1 MGRSNRGRGAAAR
14 PGGSAGSAGSTGSAG
29 GTGGA
34 GGASKAMLAARAVA
48 VAGSCAVLGV
58 SGVTWYGY
66 HQLTSGVLTS
76 SAIENSQK
84 GAPPQLDNSVNIL
97 LIGLDSRK
105 NNDGSD
111 LPGWFVQD
119 ELHAGS
125 SSDVGGYNTNSLI
138 MLHIPAN
145 QSAKVEAVSIPRDDY
160 VMTYNGDGS
169 QQGMH
174 KIKEAYGLA
183 KAASMAGLQAKGL
196 KGAALEQA
204 SREVGRE
211 ATLTTVQKF
220 LNVRIDHF
228 AEVNLIGFYDIAQ
241 AIGPVTV
248 CLNHAT
254 SDPAEEGQGSGAN
267 FTAGM
272 NLLKTPAEA
281 LSFVR
286 QRHNLTDTDGD
297 GNGGDFART
306 HRQQAYITSAEVQL
320 KKDGMFSD
328 LGKLQGL
335 LDVVKKDVV
344 IDDQW
349 NILDFAQQAPNLT
362 GGKVVFNT
370 LPVIAM
376 TPEVYI
382 PNEGM
387 QSVNYVSVPQVQRTV
402 QALFGHDPAPA
413 GKATGSA
420 GAAAGPTPA
429 AHAVVDVLNASA
441 PTGAAGV
448 ESKALVADGF
458 TKGLVGDH
466 SPTGTTKV
474 LYGAGAG
481 AAATQIASKVDVSTP
496 TASSA
501 VAAGHVEV
509 ILGSDFTPPTSTA
522 TTGSTGGSGGSTGS
536 ATGGAGPAASNTPQ
550 LVFQGPAVQGGSG
563 IPCVD

>member
-1 MGRSNRGRGAAAR
+1 MGRARRGGSNAAGRGNTVGR
-14 PGGSAGSAGSTGSAG
+14 PGR
-29 GTGGA
+29 
-34 GGASKAMLAARAVA
+34 ASKAVLAARAAAVVGCATVLVA
-48 VAGSCAVLGV
+48 

-66 HQLTSGVLTS
+66 HQLTTGVLS
-76 SAIENSQK
+76 SDALSVSSKN
-84 GAPPQLDNSVNIL
+84 APPKLDNSVNIL

-138 MLHIPAN
+138 LLHIPADG
-145 QSAKVEAVSIPRDDY
+145 SAKVEAVSVPRDDY

-174 KIKEAYGLA
+174 KVKEAYGLA
-183 KAASMAGLQAKGL
+183 KAAAMSGLEAKGL

-220 LNVRIDHF
+220 LNVHIDHF
-228 AEVNLIGFYDIAQ
+228 AEVNLIGFYDIAK

-267 FTAGM
+267 FTAGD
-272 NLLKTPAEA
+272 NVLQTPAQA

-286 QRHNLTDTDGD
+286 QRHNLTNTDGD

-306 HRQQAYITSAEVQL
+306 HRQQAYITSAETQL
-320 KKDGMFSD
+320 KKDGVLSD
-328 LGKLQGL
+328 LTKLQGL
-335 LDVVKKDVV
+335 LNVVKKDVV

-349 NILDFAQQAPNLT
+349 SILDFAQQAPNLT
-362 GGKVVFNT
+362 GGKVTFNT
-370 LPVIAM
+370 LPI
-376 TPEVYI
+376 TGLPNVYI
-382 PNEGM
+382 PGEGV
-387 QSVNYVSVPQVQRTV
+387 QSVNAVSVPQVQRTV
-402 QALFGHDPAPA
+402 QALFTDAPAPSTAASSGASAPA
-413 GKATGSA
+413 G
-420 GAAAGPTPA
+420 PA
-429 AHAVVDVLNASA
+429 APAHAIVDVLNASA
-441 PTGAAGV
+441 PTGSAGV
-448 ESKALVADGF
+448 ESAALVAAGY
-458 TKGLVGDH
+458 TKGRVGDH
-466 SPTGTTKV
+466 SPRSSTEV
-474 LYGAGAG
+474 LYGAGSQTAG
-481 AAATQIASKVDVSTP
+481 QQIAAKLGAGSA

-509 ILGSDFTPPTSTA
+509 VLGANYTAPTS
-522 TTGSTGGSGGSTGS
+522 GSGGNSSPSPAST
-536 ATGGAGPAASNTPQ
+536 AN
-550 LVFQGPAVQGGSG
+550 LVFQGPAVNGGGKG

>member
-1 MGRSNRGRGAAAR
+1 MGGSRRGQVVGGPGGRS
-14 PGGSAGSAGSTGSAG
+14 
-29 GTGGA
+29 
-34 GGASKAMLAARAVA
+34 GGASRALLAARAAA
-48 VAGSCAVLGV
+48 VTGSCAVLAV

-66 HQLTSGVLTS
+66 HQLTTGVLTS

-84 GAPPQLDNSVNIL
+84 GAPPKLDNSVNIL

-105 NNDGSD
+105 GNDGSD

-138 MLHIPAN
+138 LLHIPAN

-183 KAASMAGLQAKGL
+183 KASAMSGLEAKGL

-220 LNVRIDHF
+220 LDVRIDHF

-267 FTAGM
+267 FTAGL

-370 LPVIAM
+370 LPIIAM

-387 QSVNYVSVPQVQRTV
+387 QAVNYVSLNQVRSTV

-413 GKATGSA
+413 GKGKSTAP
-420 GAAAGPTPA
+420 AGPAPA

-441 PTGAAGV
+441 PAGSAGV
-448 ESKALVADGF
+448 ESKALVAAGF

-481 AAATQIASKVDVSTP
+481 AAASQIAAKVDVSTP

-509 ILGSDFTPPTSTA
+509 VLGSDFTPPT
-522 TTGSTGGSGGSTGS
+522 TGSTTTSGGNGST
-536 ATGGAGPAASNTPQ
+536 PAASNTPP
-550 LVFQGPAVQGGSG
+550 LVFQGPAVEGGNG

>member
-1 MGRSNRGRGAAAR
+1 MGGSRRGQVVGGPGGRS
-14 PGGSAGSAGSTGSAG
+14 
-29 GTGGA
+29 
-34 GGASKAMLAARAVA
+34 GGASRALLAARAAA
-48 VAGSCAVLGV
+48 VTGSCAVLAV

-66 HQLTSGVLTS
+66 HQLTTGVLTS

-84 GAPPQLDNSVNIL
+84 GAPPKLDNSVNIL

-105 NNDGSD
+105 GNDGSD

-138 MLHIPAN
+138 LLHIPAN
-145 QSAKVEAVSIPRDDY
+145 QSAKVEAVSVPRDDY

-169 QQGMH
+169 EQGKH

-183 KAASMAGLQAKGL
+183 KAAAMPGLEAKGL

-220 LNVRIDHF
+220 LDVRIDHF
-228 AEVNLIGFYDIAQ
+228 AEVNLIGFYDIAK

-254 SDPAEEGQGSGAN
+254 KDPAEEGQGSGAD
-267 FTAGM
+267 FTAGD
-272 NLLKTPAEA
+272 NVLRTPAQA

-320 KKDGMFSD
+320 KKDGMFGD

-370 LPVIAM
+370 LPISAM

-387 QSVNYVSVPQVQRTV
+387 QAVNYVSVPQVQRTV

-413 GKATGSA
+413 
-420 GAAAGPTPA
+420 AGPSTPAAPAPA
-429 AHAVVDVLNASA
+429 AHAVVDVLNGSGV
-441 PTGAAGV
+441 TGAAAAEAKVLATAGYTR
-448 ESKALVADGF
+448 GR
-458 TKGLVGDH
+458 VGDH
-466 SPTGTTKV
+466 APSSSTRV

-481 AAATQIASKVDVSTP
+481 TAAAQIATRLGTGAAGTST
-496 TASSA
+496 A

-509 ILGSDFTPPTSTA
+509 VLGAGFTLSTSGA
-522 TTGSTGGSGGSTGS
+522 SAAGGGAGGSGT
-536 ATGGAGPAASNTPQ
+536 AGTPH
-550 LVFQGPAVQGGSG
+550 LVFQGPAVEGGNG